1 MNLHP
6 TISQVFLLQ
15 VAHQC
20 AVLGSAKMREIQNQ
34 KGRNLPNYL
43 LRTDLQETE
52 IALDITIYQLFRQC
66 LVS

>member
-20 AVLGSAKMREIQNQ
+20 AVLGSAKMREIQKNSP

-52 IALDITIYQLFRQC
+52 IALDITIYQLRT
-66 LVS
+66 